1 MLDVYLET
9 LRRRYVP
16 GTAEAFC
23 RSVLSGLGLCFYTS
37 CAVTVLLFYPYTGSV
52 ARALETMLPAVLSV
66 QAVTLGVSSLLGRFH
81 REFSLL
87 QEPAAVVLGSSMVL
101 FLPDFFARR
110 LFAPYGLDPVEA
122 MFLIYMLCSFTV
134 AVGLILI
141 GWFRLAP
148 SIRLLPSSVSGG
160 FVLSFVLYL
169 GFWALKAPPD
179 RTAFLF
185 LEIGTMRFGL
195 AQLLP
200 LSFGVLLFSCMV
212 LGKNQVLASV
222 LLIACSAL
230 ICLFLTVTHPPI
242 LEALE
247 RNNLVTPMQ
256 FNYDLGRFFTLTR
269 LPWDQLQWSVLLS
282 GPILSTLVLAWFCSH
297 NRAETLPPQHYAER
311 PHLQASAG
319 AENGALMGH
328 GLASLAGSV
337 VGPGV
342 ATRYEMLTLAV
353 ALKKLPIFPVALALS
368 MGMFVLAYVLLPLS
382 ERAFPLFLV
391 QAWLFAACFTVAS
404 HWIRDYFKAASG
416 VELSLMV
423 FLALFAFFLGY
434 PLALLAGLLVC
445 TLAYA
450 RVLSFVQPVRLRF
463 TGRWYHSTSDRTL
476 AESRYLRA
484 QGERIQGLIL
494 QNWVQSRGLGQ
505 VLAAYETLPETHPE
519 THPDTQ
525 AETRTSEPSEPS
537 EPSGPSGRRVAAYFV
552 LDLSRVLY
560 LSDQA
565 SGLIGDFIQGHNRSP
580 EPPPPKHPRHPGVAK
595 RVFFVIPG
603 SLPGAPTLSSRA
615 CRKWRALA
623 QRGVELRF
631 CETLNEALEASED
644 AILNEK
650 FTPHLEP
657 DLETIL
663 ERYIHEPDLRLRLLS
678 ILPQRHFEK
687 GEVLIAQGACSD
699 HLMLVEE
706 GGIRVIFSGEKIQNL
721 PIRRARAGAIVGEL
735 AFALGVRRDATV
747 IATEPTKVRALHR
760 EVYYKIR
767 AQSPELHTALLD
779 LILAS
784 LSQALVRSNQTLQQL
799 QNVHHYEQ
807 FMDLPPPL
815 ETPPPGGSGGSGGP
829 GTKERLSPR
838 I

>member
-1 MLDVYLET
+1 MYLET

-23 RSVLSGLGLCFYTS
+23 RTVLSGLGLCFYTS

-52 ARALETMLPAVLSV
+52 ARALEMMLPAVLSV

-87 QEPAAVVLGSSMVL
+87 QEPAALVLGSSMVL

-110 LFAPYGLDPVEA
+110 LFEPYALDPVAA
-122 MFLIYMLCSFTV
+122 MFLVYMLCSFTV
-134 AVGLILI
+134 AVGLIVI
-141 GWFRLAP
+141 GWFRLSP
-148 SIRLLPSSVSGG
+148 YMRLLPSFVSGG

-169 GFWALKAPPD
+169 GFWALRAPPD
-179 RTAFLF
+179 RTSFLF
-185 LEIGTMRFGL
+185 LEIGTMSFGL

-242 LEALE
+242 LAALE

-256 FNYDLGRFFTLTR
+256 FNYDIGRFFTLTT

-297 NRAETLPPQHYAER
+297 NRAEALPPQHYAER
-311 PHLQASAG
+311 QHLQASAG

-342 ATRYEMLTLAV
+342 ATRYEMLTLAA

-391 QAWLFAACFTVAS
+391 QAWLFAACFTMAS

-476 AESRYLRA
+476 AESRYLKA
-484 QGERIQGLIL
+484 QGERLQGLIL

-505 VLAAYETLPETHPE
+505 VLGAYETP
-519 THPDTQ
+519 PDTPPDTPPGGT
-525 AETRTSEPSEPS
+525 A
-537 EPSGPSGRRVAAYFV
+537 SGGAASGRLAVDYFV

-565 SGLIGDFIQGHNRSP
+565 SGLIGDFIQKYGRASEPSADSRHPGHP
-580 EPPPPKHPRHPGVAK
+580 GHPRHPGHPGHTK
-595 RVFFVIPG
+595 RIFFVIPG

-615 CRKWRALA
+615 CRKWRTLA

-631 CETLNEALEASED
+631 CDTLNEALEASED

-663 ERYIHEPDLRLRLLS
+663 ERHIHEPDLRMRLLS

-747 IATEPTKVRALHR
+747 VATEPTKVRALHR
-760 EVYYKIR
+760 EIYYKIR
-767 AQSPELHTALLD
+767 AQNPELHTALLD

-807 FMDLPPPL
+807 FMDLPPLL
-815 ETPPPGGSGGSGGP
+815 ETPPPGESGGP
-829 GTKERLSPR
+829 GAGGG
-838 I
+838 